1 MYTNNYDPFG
11 FQSPYFG
18 DPFSS
23 SYEHRRQQEVA
34 RHQILMDEER
44 RRKAAHE
51 RRKRVEVEEQMA
63 IEERQRRHTMETPQ
77 RKHNKMETMRR
88 QRLEKKQPD
97 GMSDSL
103 PLGTIVRG
111 PDGNLYRIAVPPQC
125 ERDDI
130 SESCPVTHCDRN
142 LIISTKNKE
151 NAVVI
156 DKPENGSPEC
166 NDSGDDVPLKNC
178 PNNNHTYEVIDSVTP
193 FQEDVLIPEI
203 VVENVPDEE
212 DDALREL
219 RSVWRNRVPSP
230 GQWMEPVESF
240 CRSG

>member
-1 MYTNNYDPFG
+1 
-11 FQSPYFG
+11 
-18 DPFSS
+18 
-23 SYEHRRQQEVA
+23 
-34 RHQILMDEER
+34 LMDEER

-63 IEERQRRHTMETPQ
+63 IEERQRRHAMETLQ